1 MNLLSSLAQW
11 FGLTAVPPMPNIRP
25 VANVSPPALPPAPT
39 LPTPPRTLPVNR
51 TFDAAT
57 VAARR
62 LDVRKA
68 LSQCDFI
75 GRSYGVR
82 LWTRTARRADWEAD
96 LLTMHLHDDLAWVR
110 LLLVDAAD
118 RIVFEF
124 RVDFDCAAQG
134 PLVDSARGIELPV
147 LGFGVVRGR
156 HMEVEDRKKGRETYR
171 HLLRVN
177 WETASSHGSLTTDQ
191 FESEHAGRISA
202 GRQKGYFS
210 VAGARH
216 RLLVTHVS
224 PAADYAFGDDTELKT
239 QVFLHAKFA
248 PPGLAFRRGQAV
260 TAVVVQ
266 TPRGPQGRNIAQ
278 A

>member
-1 MNLLSSLAQW
+1 MTLLSSLAQW
-11 FGLTAVPPMPNIRP
+11 FGVIAVPPVPAVRP
-25 VANVSPPALPPAPT
+25 VPTVPTPVPPPAPP
-39 LPTPPRTLPVNR
+39 LPTPPPVLPVNR
-51 TFDAAT
+51 TFDPAT
-57 VAARR
+57 VATRR

-75 GRSYGVR
+75 GRSYGLP
-82 LWTRTARRADWEAD
+82 LWTPAATRADWEAD
-96 LLTMHLHDDLAWVR
+96 LLTIHLHDDLARVT
-110 LLLVDAAD
+110 LLLLDSAQRA
-118 RIVFEF
+118 VFEF
-124 RVDFDCAAQG
+124 RVDFHQNAQG
-134 PLVDSARGIELPV
+134 PIIDSARGVELPV
-147 LGFGVVRGR
+147 LDRGIVTGHNLQVSYR
-156 HMEVEDRKKGRETYR
+156 GQDRAAYR
-171 HLLRVN
+171 HLLRIA
-177 WETASSHGSLTTDQ
+177 WQDAASFVRLTTEQ
-191 FESEHAGRISA
+191 FESDHAGRISA

-224 PAADYAFGDDTELKT
+224 PAADYAFGDDAELKT

-248 PPGLAFRRGQAV
+248 PPGFAFRRGQAV